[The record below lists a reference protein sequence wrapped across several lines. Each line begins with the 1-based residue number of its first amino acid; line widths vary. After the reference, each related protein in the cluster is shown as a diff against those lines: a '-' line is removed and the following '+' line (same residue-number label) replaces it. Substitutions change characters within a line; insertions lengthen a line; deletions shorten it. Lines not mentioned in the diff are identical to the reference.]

1 MRAVSGP
8 LRWPKGPFPEKY
20 RGRAVHDRLVNAWSL
35 DVCVAALD
43 QARALGLVP
52 HPRRADPFVELFTG
66 ATERSIDTLR
76 AMPGVSAFA
85 WALSTRD
92 DVVTAS
98 DGSILVLAPTPDP
111 IEALVLV
118 GVSGPQHGIG
128 TAAVARFLTTL
139 RSFARYRIE
148 TIGEEQIELSIEP
161 RDDNAAELIADRMRH
176 VCPPLARAHA
186 DVGPIVAELMAGRF
200 VMDWR

>member
-1 MRAVSGP
+1 MP
-8 LRWPKGPFPEKY
+8 
-20 RGRAVHDRLVNAWSL
+20 H
-35 DVCVAALD
+35 
-43 QARALGLVP
+43 ARF
-52 HPRRADPFVELFTG
+52 ADPFVKLFTD
-66 ATERSIDTLR
+66 ATEPSIDALR

-85 WALSTRD
+85 WAFSTRD

-98 DGSILVLAPTPDP
+98 EGAVLMLAPTPDP

-139 RSFARYRIE
+139 RSFGRYRIE
-148 TIGEEQIELSIEP
+148 TIGEERIELSITP
-161 RDDNAAELIADRMRH
+161 RDEDAARLIADRMRH

-186 DVGPIVAELMAGRF
+186 DVEPIVAELLAGRF